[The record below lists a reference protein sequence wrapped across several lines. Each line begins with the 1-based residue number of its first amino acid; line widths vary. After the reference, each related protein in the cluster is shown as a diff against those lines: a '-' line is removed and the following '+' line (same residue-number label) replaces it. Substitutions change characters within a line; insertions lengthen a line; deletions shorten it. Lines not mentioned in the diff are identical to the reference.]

1 MSQRQKTTRMDTID
15 NSHKIRWNAG
25 ARRVW
30 REFVNAATRRLLVLG
45 IVEEVAMAQ
54 FSPRSIETLIDL
66 VEIKLSCLDVMDRED
81 REELK
86 ALQRSL
92 AELQEY
98 RRAELPGR
106 RPAGARP
113 SQAALA

>member
-1 MSQRQKTTRMDTID
+1 
-15 NSHKIRWNAG
+15 
-25 ARRVW
+25 
-30 REFVNAATRRLLVLG
+30 
-45 IVEEVAMAQ
+45 MAQ
-54 FSPRSIETLIDL
+54 FSPRSIDTLIDL

-98 RRAELPGR
+98 RRTELPARHPGGGR
-106 RPAGARP
+106 APQP
-113 SQAALA
+113 ALARA

>member
-1 MSQRQKTTRMDTID
+1 MP
-15 NSHKIRWNAG
+15 
-25 ARRVW
+25 
-30 REFVNAATRRLLVLG
+30 
-45 IVEEVAMAQ
+45 Q
-54 FSPRSIETLIDL
+54 FSSRSIETLIDL

-98 RRAELPGR
+98 RRIALT
-106 RPAGARP
+106 ARKALGNP
-113 SQAALA
+113 VNQAAMA

>member
-1 MSQRQKTTRMDTID
+1 
-15 NSHKIRWNAG
+15 
-25 ARRVW
+25 
-30 REFVNAATRRLLVLG
+30 
-45 IVEEVAMAQ
+45 MAQ

-81 REELK
+81 REEQK

-98 RRAELPGR
+98 RRTELPGR
-106 RPAGARP
+106 RATAARVSQPAAV
-113 SQAALA
+113 